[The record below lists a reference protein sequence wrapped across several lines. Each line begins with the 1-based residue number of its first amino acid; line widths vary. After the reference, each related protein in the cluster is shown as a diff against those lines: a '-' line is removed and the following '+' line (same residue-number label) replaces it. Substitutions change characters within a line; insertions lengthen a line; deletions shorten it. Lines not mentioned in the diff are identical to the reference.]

1 MCAIIVLYYYMGVI
15 IMEGLRGTTEEIG
28 GGASALP
35 PNAPGAAIALPL
47 SIGRPEGVAKA
58 VKTAEML
65 KIEQGALLQRG
76 SSILEGL
83 SNDTDSE
90 TIETDAIR
98 AAFSFIGQIKR
109 FVEDKKTTE
118 LASSRIW
125 NLVSSTIAKL
135 TGEDPS
141 KLEKLYEQV
150 NKALL
155 SKCIE
160 QLTHLAAGATININ
174 KYRSSP
180 ALSLDRTE
188 VWEFYQK
195 LKTLD
200 TVLLEDQSFID
211 ITLVLEDILNLKQL
225 TAGSV
230 KKRIQRNIYFDYK
243 IEKAN
248 RAFLKLIDRCDP
260 PQASELKSEVDIS
273 EFMQEYN
280 FERVTLTLEFQEKV
294 YRDPR
299 CSQPEVKFA
308 LVKEIYTKEFGYFV
322 VFPAKN
328 FEILTHYLGKMLL
341 NGEKTGISPEVLG
354 NAFPALA
361 PYLALMSSELQG
373 FNQMFNLQ
381 LENDSQ
387 VLAHFHK
394 ILKKSAGDPERV
406 SLKNQL
412 EAVDASR
419 RGGIFPL
426 LCQFLNRIPFVIS
439 PIEPPLKELE
449 ASSYQ

>member
-1 MCAIIVLYYYMGVI
+1 
-15 IMEGLRGTTEEIG
+15 MEGLRGTTEEIG
-28 GGASALP
+28 GGASAP
-35 PNAPGAAIALPL
+35 TPNASGAAIAVPL
-47 SIGRPEGVAKA
+47 SIGRPQGVAKA
-58 VKTAEML
+58 VKTPEML
-65 KIEQGALLQRG
+65 KLEQGALLQRG

-98 AAFSFIGQIKR
+98 AAFSFIAQMKR
-109 FVEDKKTTE
+109 FVEDKKTTA
-118 LASSRIW
+118 LASSAIW
-125 NLVSSTIAKL
+125 NFVSSTIAKFK
-135 TGEDPS
+135 GEDSS
-141 KLEKLYEQV
+141 KLEELYEQV

-160 QLTHLAAGATININ
+160 QLTHLATGATINLN

-211 ITLVLEDILNLKQL
+211 ITLYLEDILSLNNPL
-225 TAGSV
+225 TTESTAKRV
-230 KKRIQRNIYFDYK
+230 KRDIYFEHLH
-243 IEKAN
+243 IKASH
-248 RAFLKLIDRCDP
+248 AFLKLIDRCAP
-260 PQASELKSEVDIS
+260 PSASQLKSEIDIS
-273 EFMQEYN
+273 EFIQEYN
-280 FERVTLTLEFQEKV
+280 FAGVTLPAEFIEKV
-294 YRDPR
+294 SKDQR
-299 CSQPEVKFA
+299 CRQPEVKFA

-328 FEILTHYLGKMLL
+328 FEILTHYIGKMLL
-341 NGEKTGISPEVLG
+341 NGEKTAISPEVLG

-361 PYLALMSSELQG
+361 PYLALMSSELQE
-373 FNQMFNLQ
+373 FNEMFNLQ

-394 ILKKSAGDPERV
+394 ILKKSVGDPERI
-406 SLKNQL
+406 SLKKQL
-412 EAVDASR
+412 EAADASR
-419 RGGIFPL
+419 RGGVFPL

-439 PIEPPLKELE
+439 PIEPPLRELD
-449 ASSYQ
+449 APVYQ